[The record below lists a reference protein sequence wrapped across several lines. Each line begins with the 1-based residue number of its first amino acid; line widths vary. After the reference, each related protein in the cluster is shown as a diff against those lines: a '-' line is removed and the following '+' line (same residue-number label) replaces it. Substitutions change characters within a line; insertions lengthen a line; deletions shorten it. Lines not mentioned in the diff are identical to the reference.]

1 MSLSLSV
8 LVVFVVACIVTA
20 QETGENQQ
28 VYNYFPYYGPN
39 ARFFITTTTTTTSV
53 TTSTSTIV
61 CTSAIYAA
69 GAPANNAIVAVC
81 SGRRKRGIQFEEDDN
96 EQFSISPSAV
106 QG

>member
-1 MSLSLSV
+1 MRLSLSV

-53 TTSTSTIV
+53 TTSTSTIP
-61 CTSAIYAA
+61 CTAAIYAA
-69 GAPANNAIVAVC
+69 GAAANIAIVAVC
-81 SGRRKRGIQFEEDDN
+81 SGRRRRGIQFEDDN